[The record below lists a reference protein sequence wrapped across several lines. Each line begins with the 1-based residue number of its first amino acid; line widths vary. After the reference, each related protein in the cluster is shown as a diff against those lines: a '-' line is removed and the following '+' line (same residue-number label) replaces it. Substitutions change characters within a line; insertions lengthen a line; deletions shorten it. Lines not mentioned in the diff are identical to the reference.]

1 MRPRR
6 EPAIVRAREPAPA
19 GRATGYDTDMH
30 PFITGH
36 LADARM
42 SDIDRETARAALRA
56 SLRATRAGR
65 PSRRA
70 AVAASVR
77 GRLAAWWPGT
87 HERSTEAPDSGRLAS
102 PAAPPRGHGGIV
114 ARL

>member
-1 MRPRR
+1 
-6 EPAIVRAREPAPA
+6 
-19 GRATGYDTDMH
+19 MH
-30 PFITGH
+30 PFITGQ

-56 SLRATRAGR
+56 SLRAARADR

-70 AVAASVR
+70 AVAVSVR
-77 GRLAAWWPGT
+77 GRLAAWWPGA
-87 HERSTEAPDSGRLAS
+87 HERSTDPSDSGRVAS
-102 PAAPPRGHGGIV
+102 PAAPPRGPRGIV